1 MPITKGNTL
10 EERNRTI
17 VTSFIE
23 EIFNLH
29 NLPSIEKNLGRDSQG
44 FKKRE
49 RYSPLVPR
57 PFIGDKT
64 SCLVYL
70 DIKDSKDVIQKR

>member
-1 MPITKGNTL
+1 MPTTKGNTL

-29 NLPSIEKNLGRDSQG
+29 NLPSIEKKFRQRFS
-44 FKKRE
+44 R
-49 RYSPLVPR
+49 V
-57 PFIGDKT
+57 
-64 SCLVYL
+64 
-70 DIKDSKDVIQKR
+70 

>member
-1 MPITKGNTL
+1 MPTTKGNTL

-44 FKKRE
+44 FKKRKGTV
-49 RYSPLVPR
+49 L
-57 PFIGDKT
+57 
-64 SCLVYL
+64 
-70 DIKDSKDVIQKR
+70 